1 MNIPI
6 DEAAFLAWLDEVMTD
21 EVPDEPQGREFLVWL
36 THLSNHAEAYLG
48 KYSRVQVGKGL
59 WRLISNLSPLPDIF
73 DPATP
78 RDVRLNCLRS
88 FWRIFEYFDRHCLR
102 QTSHNRDEID
112 ELNAICY
119 MWWDCF
125 PSWGHPDK
133 PEMAE
138 MDDLCLKLMEAI
150 LRLPNPACQ
159 ESALHG
165 LSHWHL
171 HYPERCAASINEYL
185 VFCNDDELQ
194 AYAEEAREGGVQ

>member
-1 MNIPI
+1 MNTSI
-6 DEAAFLAWLDEVMTD
+6 DESAFLAWLDAVMTD
-21 EVPDEPQGREFLVWL
+21 ELPEEPRGAEYLLWV
-36 THLSNHAEAYLG
+36 THLFNHAEAYLG
-48 KYSRVQVGKGL
+48 KYSRRQVGKGL
-59 WRLISNLSPLPDIF
+59 WSLNSNLSPLPDLF
-73 DPATP
+73 DPAIA

-102 QTSHNRDEID
+102 QTSHNRDEND
-112 ELNAICY
+112 KLNAISY

-138 MDDLCLKLMEAI
+138 MDDLCLKLMEAT

-165 LSHWHL
+165 LIPIRVHRHNNS
-171 HYPERCAASINEYL
+171 
-185 VFCNDDELQ
+185 
-194 AYAEEAREGGVQ
+194 